1 MKRIFDYKWMVCS
14 VCMYVLGLHV
24 AASAQDASMPYL
36 RFELGIVKSVVVP
49 DTIIDS
55 VAFVSFNAEFPD
67 SVSLPHDLSIPGKVN
82 VEGKSYNVVVAKDA
96 FRNCDWIHEVVME
109 EGILRIF
116 SNAFSGCSNLHSVSI
131 PQSVDWI
138 LPHVFLD
145 TPNLS
150 VIRVA
155 EGNELYNSREN
166 CNAVVTVGGIL
177 LVGCKGTTVPS
188 GVHII
193 EREAF
198 LGCVGL
204 DSIVIPDNVTEISGK
219 AFEGCVNLKKVV
231 LPKNLATLCKN
242 AFAHC
247 TSLEEIYIPASVK
260 RIYCNPFSGCIGLK
274 RIVVDKHN
282 PNYDSRKSCNAIIE
296 TKTCRL
302 MTTCMNTVIPSSVK
316 EYEWCF
322 AYMPI
327 KEIHI
332 SKNVT
337 YINPFAFLGCSELKY
352 MTVDERN
359 PVYDSRDQCNA
370 VIQKNGDIL
379 VAGCYN
385 TRIPSGVSVIG
396 GSAFR
401 ERALSPDFEI
411 PYGMKCIMGAAFA
424 DCRGLQQVHVPYTVN
439 FMGEDVFSGCHDLQS
454 VRFDAFINEIQ
465 PRTFLNCSKLTDIN
479 IPYNIRII
487 GNSAF
492 KGCVMLENIRFE
504 RGVEVVDDEA
514 FDDCPFDASQS
525 RIMTDKYKF

>member
-1 MKRIFDYKWMVCS
+1 MKRMFNCKWS
-14 VCMYVLGLHV
+14 VCLACVFVLGWHV
-24 AASAQDASMPYL
+24 AVSAQDAPMPYL
-36 RFELGIVKSVVVP
+36 RFELGEVQHEVLSEPVR
-49 DTIIDS
+49 DS
-55 VAFVSFNAEFPD
+55 VAFISFNQEFSD
-67 SVSLPHDLSIPGKVN
+67 TASLPHNLSIPGIMN
-82 VEGKSYNVVVAKDA
+82 IEGGIYKVVVAKDA
-96 FRNCDWIHEVVME
+96 FRNCDWIHDVTFGDGVLK
-109 EGILRIF
+109 IYD
-116 SNAFSGCSNLHSVSI
+116 NAFSGCSNLHSVFISK
-131 PQSVDWI
+131 SVYGI
-138 LPHVFLD
+138 HSLAFSD

-150 VIRVA
+150 VIRVS
-155 EGNELYNSREN
+155 EESEWFDSRDD
-166 CNAVVTVGGIL
+166 CNAIIGGR
-177 LVGCKGTTVPS
+177 LVIGCKGTKIPTDIP
-188 GVHII
+188 GIGYG
-193 EREAF
+193 AF
-198 LGCVGL
+198 CGCTGL
-204 DSIVIPDNVTEISGK
+204 DSIVIPDNVKWILGR
-219 AFEGCVNLKKVV
+219 AFEGCANLKKVV
-231 LPKNLATLCKN
+231 LPEGLTTIAGL

-247 TSLEEIYIPASVK
+247 TSLEEAYIPASVENV
-260 RIYCNPFSGCIGLK
+260 YGNPFSGCTGLK

-337 YINPFAFLGCSELKY
+337 YINPFAFLGCSELECI
-352 MTVDERN
+352 TVDERN
-359 PVYDSRDQCNA
+359 PVYDSREQCNA

-385 TRIPSGVSVIG
+385 TRIPSSVSVIG

-401 ERALSPDFEI
+401 ERTLNPDFEI

-492 KGCVMLENIRFE
+492 KGCVMLKNIRFE

-514 FDDCPFDASQS
+514 FDDCPFDVSQS